1 MPVIFS
7 IFPPFRNFTSQHPD
21 IYVGY
26 LPGPLPPHIDLQ
38 RWLSEIN
45 NDTRKDANQSNK
57 MRTYRLFKTIDNYKC
72 EDYLHQVTNARHRIA
87 LTKLRLSNHKLAI
100 ETGRYSR
107 PFKKPAE
114 RICPICKIEMEDE
127 YHFLNICPAYQEKR
141 CSLLACVQ
149 MSPISFVARGK
160 EIGDVCTQAS
170 SLLDYLEKEYR
181 IKISRMSPNKIVMFL
196 INPPGIIKL
205 GSCPKHGTKIE
216 DVLAFFSSLNRVR
229 VPNPQRL
236 THTQI
241 LVKSPS
247 PPPTHTHPPPRAAY
261 RLLAVRLFS

>member
-1 MPVIFS
+1 MKI
-7 IFPPFRNFTSQHPD
+7 
-21 IYVGY
+21 
-26 LPGPLPPHIDLQ
+26 
-38 RWLSEIN
+38 
-45 NDTRKDANQSNK
+45 
-57 MRTYRLFKTIDNYKC
+57 TYIRSL
-72 EDYLHQVTNARHRIA
+72 NARHRIA

-141 CSLLACVQ
+141 CSLL
-149 MSPISFVARGK
+149 
-160 EIGDVCTQAS
+160 
-170 SLLDYLEKEYR
+170 DYLEKEYR
-181 IKISRMSPNKIVMFL
+181 IKISRMSPNKIFMFL

-205 GSCPKHGTKIE
+205 GSCHKHVTKIE

-247 PPPTHTHPPPRAAY
+247 PPPRHTHPPPRAAY